1 LVSNDDGELND
12 QGNVDTSELIQTEE
26 VNQSIARG
34 PKKTVTK
41 IVDESGKQTMQI
53 IEDVVIV
60 ESQKGQVV
68 TKKKHF
74 WGDWGVIGGTSSE
87 ASKGKKPETDST
99 DWKVIGHASQT
110 ILSKK
115 PEIDFEG
122 KQKDFVEVKVVGEST
137 GK

>member
-1 LVSNDDGELND
+1 
-12 QGNVDTSELIQTEE
+12 

-34 PKKTVTK
+34 PSKSVTK
-41 IVDESGKQTMQI
+41 IVDESGKETMQI

-60 ESQKGQVV
+60 ESQKGRVV

-115 PEIDFEG
+115 PEIDFED